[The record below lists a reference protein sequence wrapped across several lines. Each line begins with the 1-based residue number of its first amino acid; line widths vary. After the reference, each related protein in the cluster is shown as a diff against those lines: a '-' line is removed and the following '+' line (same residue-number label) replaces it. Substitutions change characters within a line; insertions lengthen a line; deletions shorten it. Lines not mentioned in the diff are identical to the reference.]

1 MFTQNDG
8 QVGLETASGKAAHDT
23 LNFGPG
29 RVAFLGVHLEEAK
42 LVTV

>member
-1 MFTQNDG
+1 
-8 QVGLETASGKAAHDT
+8 LKTASGKAAHDT

-29 RVAFLGVHLEEAK
+29 RVAFLRVHFEEAK